1 MALSTGRVAV
11 GLVVLAAWSAALA
24 LLVRSVPNAAVA
36 ALAGVAFTVPLTS
49 LWEWITHG
57 VLYHRALPGL
67 AEVRR
72 VHTGGHHL
80 SLFPPARYWQDGPY
94 AFMRFRAPRTPW
106 VMSDN
111 LLDSA
116 LTSGAQT
123 ALHFV
128 MGVPFILVPAWL
140 ATGSASFVASCT
152 VTLGFISWALSY
164 VHGVIHTPRGRW
176 VESQAWFC
184 WLDRHHYLH
193 HIDMNANINFMLP
206 LCDYL
211 FGTNKVA
218 MTPAEAARYP
228 SFEDAKPMAHDV
240 ARNSA
245 AAK

>member
-1 MALSTGRVAV
+1 MTLSSLRVAV
-11 GLVVLAAWSAALA
+11 GLFVLFAWSALVVG
-24 LLVRSVPNAAVA
+24 LVRLLPSTPVAVV
-36 ALAGVAFTVPLTS
+36 AGVLFTVPLTS

-80 SLFPPARYWQDGPY
+80 SLFPPSRYWQDGPY

-116 LTSGAQT
+116 LTSGAQV
-123 ALHFV
+123 ALHFA

-140 ATGSASFVASCT
+140 ASGNGVFLASCT
-152 VTLGFISWALSY
+152 VTLGFISWALAY

-176 VESQAWFC
+176 VERQAWFC

-206 LCDYL
+206 LCDVL
-211 FGTNKVA
+211 FGTHRVA
-218 MTPAEAARYP
+218 MTAEEAARHLP
-228 SFEDAKPMAHDV
+228 FEQAKPMAADV
-240 ARNSA
+240 VRASA